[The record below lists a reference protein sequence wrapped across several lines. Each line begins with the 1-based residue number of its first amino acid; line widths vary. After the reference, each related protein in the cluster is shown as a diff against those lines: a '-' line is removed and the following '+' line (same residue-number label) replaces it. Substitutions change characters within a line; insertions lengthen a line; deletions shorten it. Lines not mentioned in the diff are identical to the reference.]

1 MVWCFFISI
10 NTRETREY
18 TMIQIRNIV
27 NSSLAA
33 INVFGYGENADPNSA
48 KIVLDNLKYLLD
60 ELAIRYINYKK
71 YECVIPA
78 KQAITLG
85 IDKTNPLLPVS
96 GDYPS
101 RPANITKVIHT
112 IDGANYDL
120 PLKTYE
126 EYRELRI
133 TDTTGYP
140 YACYIDYSLPY
151 TVLYFYPTPTEGT
164 IRVIGAS
171 YLIDDTSTLN
181 DYLPIPEEF
190 IGGIVSNLTLRI
202 APYFGV
208 TPGQDLI
215 IRASADMKH
224 IKQVY
229 RTRRLE
235 RMENDYSSPYS
246 FDYRNGGY

>member
-1 MVWCFFISI
+1 
-10 NTRETREY
+10 
-18 TMIQIRNIV
+18 MIQIRKIV

-33 INVFGYGENADPNSA
+33 INVFGYGENPDPNSSQ
-48 KIVLDNLKYLLD
+48 ICLDNLRYLLD
-60 ELAIRYINYKK
+60 ELAIRYVNYKK
-71 YECVIPA
+71 FECVVTA
-78 KQAITLG
+78 KNGITLG
-85 IDKTNPLLPVS
+85 TDNSNILTPIS
-96 GDYPS
+96 GDFYQ
-101 RPANITKVIHT
+101 RPANITKIIHT

-126 EYRELRI
+126 EYREIRI
-133 TDTTGYP
+133 TETTGHP
-140 YACYIDYSLPY
+140 YAAYIDYSVPY
-151 TVLYFYPTPTEGT
+151 TSLYFYPIPSGGT
-164 IRVIGAS
+164 IRVIGNS
-171 YLIDDTSTLN
+171 YLIDDTTTLN

-190 IGGIVSNLTLRI
+190 VGGIVSNLTLRI

-215 IRASADMKH
+215 IRASSDMKH

-229 RTRRLE
+229 RLRRLE